1 VPSTARRTVRQ
12 DTKIAPIVGGNGCT
26 TISEAYPTPTLPPPD
41 PFILKFQIISPFA
54 LTQVHDMLDRFDERR
69 GHILIISYYFK

>member
-1 VPSTARRTVRQ
+1 VPSTAQRTVRQ
-12 DTKIAPIVGGNGCT
+12 DTKTAPIVGGNGCT
-26 TISEAYPTPTLPPPD
+26 TINEAYPSPALSQPN
-41 PFILKFQIISPFA
+41 PFILKFQIIFPFA